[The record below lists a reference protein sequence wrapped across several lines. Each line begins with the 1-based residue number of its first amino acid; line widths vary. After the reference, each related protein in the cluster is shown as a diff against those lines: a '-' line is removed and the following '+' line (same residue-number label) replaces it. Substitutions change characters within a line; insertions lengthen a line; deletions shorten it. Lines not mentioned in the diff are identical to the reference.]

1 MEYEEIGQGDNISA
15 WKDIH
20 EKIISLSCD
29 ISDVVLGV
37 LSNPS
42 PEGNMPASFQEI
54 GETIDDILDDNQDGE
69 NDNNSPKHQVILSSC
84 WRAIKEAR

>member
-1 MEYEEIGQGDNISA
+1 M
-15 WKDIH
+15 
-20 EKIISLSCD
+20 SLACE

-54 GETIDDILDDNQDGE
+54 EETIDDILDDNQDGE
-69 NDNNSPKHQVILSSC
+69 NDTTGSPKHQVILSSC
-84 WRAIKEAR
+84 WRAIKEARYYIKLEL